1 MAREDELIRK
11 TAQGDREA
19 MEELIALYY
28 PALLR
33 YCRWHTPDRE
43 TAQDAVQETFL
54 KVIRYFGSYRHR
66 GEFRAFLYRVAA
78 NTCIDMARRRW
89 RTETALTEDGEEPAY
104 VEPGFSLADGDLALA
119 ELVAGL
125 KEEQREAVL
134 LRYGQDMTLKE
145 VAETLGL
152 PVRTVQSRLRRALRA
167 IREKLEREDA

>member
-11 TAQGDREA
+11 TAQGDRKA

-33 YCRWHTPDRE
+33 YCLWHTPDRE

-78 NTCIDMARRRW
+78 NTCIDMARRRR
-89 RTETALTEDGEEPAY
+89 RTEAALGGAEEEPTY
-104 VEPGFSLADGDLALA
+104 VEPGFALADSDLALA
-119 ELVAGL
+119 AGL

-145 VAETLGL
+145 TARTLGV
-152 PVRTVQSRLRRALRA
+152 PVRTVQSRLRRALKE
-167 IREKLEREDA
+167 IRKKLEQEGA